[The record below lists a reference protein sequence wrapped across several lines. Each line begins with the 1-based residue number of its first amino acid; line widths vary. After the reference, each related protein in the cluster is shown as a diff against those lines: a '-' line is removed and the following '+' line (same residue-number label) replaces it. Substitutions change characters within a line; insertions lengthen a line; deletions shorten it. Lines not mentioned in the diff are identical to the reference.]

1 MLFRRQSDVI
11 GIDGVS
17 RRPSIHCDALMRNNN
32 HNRDGGCAVFAA
44 AIIIVIRK
52 SIEIAISKMAKET
65 AVDGGKKEAQRA
77 RAQPVKTARDARWM
91 KKGKNHF
98 R

>member
-32 HNRDGGCAVFAA
+32 HNRDGGCAIFAA
-44 AIIIVIRK
+44 VIIIVIRK
-52 SIEIAISKMAKET
+52 RIEIAIWKMIQENGEGNAGT
-65 AVDGGKKEAQRA
+65 AVGRKKRNERA
-77 RAQPVKTARDARWM
+77 SNR
-91 KKGKNHF
+91 
-98 R
+98 